1 MTAPSLRE
9 AATMALQELVTL
21 KKIVHGDKKTIGAD
35 KFDSVIESL
44 RAALALPDAEP
55 VAWAIS
61 YTSVTGSCAKTV
73 HRHNAIG
80 DYRAIDPAAT
90 STPLYA
96 APQPVHVPETNFGN
110 MAVPVERKPLTAQE
124 IWDDSGL
131 MSLNAEL
138 DLPMCQLLRFARAV
152 ESLQNI
158 KGAA

>member
-9 AATMALQELVTL
+9 AAQMALEALLVL
-21 KKIVHGDKKTIGAD
+21 SQDDRCEAFAWD
-35 KFDSVIESL
+35 DSRGSEAIANI
-44 RAALALPDAEP
+44 RATLALPDAEP

-110 MAVPVERKPLTAQE
+110 IAAPVERKPLTLHE
-124 IWDDSGL
+124 IGL
-131 MSLNAEL
+131 FVGTHTYG
-138 DLPMCQLLRFARAV
+138 PTQLKWFRFGEAAHG
-152 ESLQNI
+152 I